1 MPSIENIWDEG
12 ANILNAF
19 ADNELEHFDEQEA
32 SALEAQA
39 LDYLDEL
46 AKQESNKIDAIGFVQ
61 DKSKSDIEF
70 LKSQEEKLRS
80 KRKALERAQ
89 ERFKSYLFHAMK
101 KHGIKK
107 VKGNTRT
114 ISLRTTETVEVGEPQ
129 SLPEQYKET
138 RVEYK
143 PLKKEIREALKN
155 GEEIEGATLM
165 RKESVQIR

>member
-1 MPSIENIWDEG
+1 MPSIDNIWDEG

-39 LDYLDEL
+39 LEYLDEL
-46 AKQESNKIDAIGFVQ
+46 ARQESNKIDAIGYVQ
-61 DKSKSDIEF
+61 DQSKNQIDF
-70 LKSQEEKLRS
+70 LKGQEEKIRA

-89 ERFKSYLFHAMK
+89 ERFKSFLYHAMK

-129 SLPEQYKET
+129 SLPEEYRET

-143 PLKKEIREALKN
+143 PLKKKIREDLKN
-155 GEEIEGATLM
+155 GEEIMGAKLVQ
-165 RKESVQIR
+165 KENVQIR